1 MVHAERRGLVQGF
14 LDDLR
19 AQREVDL
26 RDVLEELIHVV
37 FALDE
42 ELRRLDER
50 VLRLEE
56 RAGDRS

>member
-42 ELRRLDER
+42 ELKLLDER